1 MVEFKELVEKLNISI
16 NDDMLNKYN
25 LYYNKLIEVNKYM
38 NLTSITEENEVYIK
52 HFYDSLSLNL
62 AINNLKNITIC
73 DVGAGAGF
81 PSVPLAIARED
92 INVTIID
99 SLNKRINFLNDLISY
114 ININNVEALHYRAE
128 DYAKIKRESFDVVTA
143 RAVARLN
150 ILSEL
155 CLPLVKIGGIFV
167 AMKADVREELDEA
180 KNAIK
185 ILGGEIVDIINLD
198 LPFDMGKRNIVII
211 KKIKPTDKKYP
222 RLFAKIKEKP
232 LWATK

>member
-1 MVEFKELVEKLNISI
+1 MKFKELVNKLNISI
-16 NDDMLNKYN
+16 NDDMLNKYA
-25 LYYNKLIEVNKYM
+25 LYYEKLIEVNEYM
-38 NLTSITEENEVYIK
+38 NLTTITEEDEVYIK
-52 HFYDSLSLNL
+52 HFYDSLTLNL
-62 AINNLKNITIC
+62 AINDLKNISLC

-114 ININNVEALHYRAE
+114 ININNVKAFHYRAE
-128 DYAKIKRESFDVVTA
+128 DYAKEKRDSFDVVTA

-155 CLPLVKIGGIFV
+155 CLPLVKIGGLFV
-167 AMKADVREELDEA
+167 AMKAELSEELDEA

-185 ILGGEIVDIINLD
+185 ILGGEIVKVID
-198 LPFDMGKRNIVII
+198 LELPNNMGKRNIVII
-211 KKIKPTDKKYP
+211 KKVKSVDKKYP
-222 RLFAKIKEKP
+222 RAFAKIKERP
-232 LWATK
+232 L

>member
-1 MVEFKELVEKLNISI
+1 MEFKELVNKLNISI
-16 NDDMLNKYN
+16 NDDMLNKYA
-25 LYYNKLIEVNKYM
+25 LYYEKLIEVNEYM
-38 NLTSITEENEVYIK
+38 NLTTITEENEVYIK
-52 HFYDSLSLNL
+52 HFYDSLTLNL
-62 AINNLKNITIC
+62 AINDLKNISLC

-114 ININNVEALHYRAE
+114 ININNVKAFHYRAE
-128 DYAKIKRESFDVVTA
+128 DYAKEKRDSFDVVTA

-167 AMKADVREELDEA
+167 AMKAEMSEELEEA

-185 ILGGEIVDIINLD
+185 VLGGEIVKVIDLE
-198 LPFDMGKRNIVII
+198 LPFNMGKRNIVII
-211 KKIKPTDKKYP
+211 KKVKSADKKYP
-222 RLFAKIKEKP
+222 RAFAKIKERP
-232 LWATK
+232 L